1 MHVCDLTYKE
11 VKTRYPTEVARIMSA
26 LRKGR
31 SKNREAK
38 PQDLKWS
45 FETCVEV
52 EGYSFA
58 DILAGKAAE
67 KAAKQRAMSL
77 DAKVKDEV
85 RRTCTSLRGAI
96 GQWSRTEMVPNP
108 PEVEKDVRERLTK
121 QKQQQDAF
129 NALSPEEQERDRSET
144 LNAFFKGGG
153 MVVVVPKA
161 H

>member
-11 VKTRYPTEVARIMSA
+11 VKTRYPAEVAKIMSA
-26 LRKGR
+26 LKKGK

-67 KAAKQRAMSL
+67 KAAKLRDMSL
-77 DAKVKDEV
+77 EDRVSDTL
-85 RRTCTSLRGAI
+85 RRTHTSLTASIGRWGA
-96 GQWSRTEMVPNP
+96 SERVPNP
-108 PEVEKDVRERLTK
+108 PEVEANVREGLV
-121 QKQQQDAF
+121 KQQREQDAF